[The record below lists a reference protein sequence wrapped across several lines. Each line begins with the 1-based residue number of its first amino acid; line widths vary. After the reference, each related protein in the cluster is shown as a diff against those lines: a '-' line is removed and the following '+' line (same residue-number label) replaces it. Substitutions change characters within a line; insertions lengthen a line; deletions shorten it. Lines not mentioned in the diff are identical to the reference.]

1 MDSIAEGIL
10 SDLKK
15 EVLKEIT
22 KEKASRFSRIVKN
35 ESSAKNYAKA
45 MFDIASDMGKI
56 EAVKSDLN
64 VVYSSLLVD
73 NDIYDFFK
81 SSFIDGHLRMR
92 ILKKIYADNILEET
106 FNLIAIL
113 IERDMIHLLFAV
125 IVEYESLC
133 NEYYNIIVVKI
144 TTASDMA
151 DTEDVNKLKDNI
163 KSMILDK
170 DIHFIINIDE
180 NIIGGVVIEIEDIVY
195 DYSVRRLLTELKSSI
210 SENNWYIFYIWGIVY
225 EYKS

>member
-1 MDSIAEGIL
+1 MDSIAENIL

-15 EVLKEIT
+15 EVLKEVT
-22 KEKASRFSRIVKN
+22 REKASRFSRIVKN

-56 EAVKSDLN
+56 EAIKSDLN
-64 VVYSSLLVD
+64 IVYSSLLVD

-81 SSFIDGHLRMR
+81 STFIDGHLRMR
-92 ILKKIYADNILEET
+92 ILKKIYADKILEET

-113 IERDMIHLLFAV
+113 IERDMINMLFAI
-125 IVEYESLC
+125 IVEYENLC

-144 TTASDMA
+144 TTASNMI
-151 DTEDVNKLKDNI
+151 DTEDMNKLKDHITN
-163 KSMILDK
+163 MISDK
-170 DIHFIINIDE
+170 DIHFTFNKDK
-180 NIIGGVVIEIEDIVY
+180 NIIGGVVIEIEDVVY

-210 SENNWYIFYIWGIVY
+210 SEIN
-225 EYKS
+225 

>member
-1 MDSIAEGIL
+1 MDSIAENIL

-15 EVLKEIT
+15 EVLKEVT
-22 KEKASRFSRIVKN
+22 REKASRFSRIVKN

-56 EAVKSDLN
+56 EAIKSDLN

-73 NDIYDFFK
+73 SDIYDFFK

-92 ILKKIYADNILEET
+92 ILKKIYADKILEET

-113 IERDMIHLLFAV
+113 IERDMISMLFAI
-125 IVEYESLC
+125 IVEYENLC
-133 NEYYNIIVVKI
+133 NEYYNIIIVKI
-144 TTASDMA
+144 TTASNMT
-151 DTEDVNKLKDNI
+151 DTEDMNKLKNHI
-163 KSMILDK
+163 TNMISDK
-170 DIHFIINIDE
+170 DIHFTFNIDE
-180 NIIGGVVIEIEDIVY
+180 NIIGGVVIEIEDVVY

-210 SENNWYIFYIWGIVY
+210 SEIN
-225 EYKS
+225 

>member
-1 MDSIAEGIL
+1 MDSIAENIL

-15 EVLKEIT
+15 EVLKEVT

-56 EAVKSDLN
+56 ESIKSDLN

-73 NDIYDFFK
+73 SDIYDFFK

-92 ILKKIYADNILEET
+92 ILKKIYADKILEET

-113 IERDMIHLLFAV
+113 IERDIINILFAV
-125 IVEYESLC
+125 IVEYENLC
-133 NEYYNIIVVKI
+133 NEYYNIIIVKI
-144 TTASDMA
+144 TTASNMT
-151 DTEDVNKLKDNI
+151 DTEDMNKLKDHITN
-163 KSMILDK
+163 MISDK
-170 DIHFIINIDE
+170 DIHFTFNIDE
-180 NIIGGVVIEIEDIVY
+180 NIIGGVVIEIEDVVY

-210 SENNWYIFYIWGIVY
+210 SEIN
-225 EYKS
+225 

>member
-1 MDSIAEGIL
+1 MDSIAENIL

-15 EVLKEIT
+15 EVLKEVT
-22 KEKASRFSRIVKN
+22 REKASRFSRIVKN

-56 EAVKSDLN
+56 EAIKSDLN
-64 VVYSSLLVD
+64 IVYSSLLVD
-73 NDIYDFFK
+73 SDIYDFFK

-92 ILKKIYADNILEET
+92 ILKKIYADKILEET

-113 IERDMIHLLFAV
+113 IERDMISMLFV
-125 IVEYESLC
+125 IIVEYENLC

-144 TTASDMA
+144 TTASNMI
-151 DTEDVNKLKDNI
+151 DTEDINKLKDHITN
-163 KSMILDK
+163 MISDK
-170 DIHFIINIDE
+170 DIHFTFNIDE

-210 SENNWYIFYIWGIVY
+210 SEIN
-225 EYKS
+225 

>member
-1 MDSIAEGIL
+1 MDPIAENIL

-15 EVLKEIT
+15 EVLREVT
-22 KEKASRFSRIVKN
+22 REKASRFSRIVKN

-45 MFDIASDMGKI
+45 MFDIASDIGKI
-56 EAVKSDLN
+56 EVIKSDLN

-73 NDIYDFFK
+73 NDIFNFFK

-92 ILKKIYADNILEET
+92 ILKKIYADKILEET

-113 IERDMIHLLFAV
+113 VERDMINILFAI
-125 IVEYESLC
+125 IVEYENLC

-144 TTASDMA
+144 TTASNMT
-151 DTEDVNKLKDNI
+151 DTEDMNKLKDHITN
-163 KSMILDK
+163 MISDK
-170 DIHFIINIDE
+170 GIHFTFNIDE
-180 NIIGGVVIEIEDIVY
+180 NIIGGVVIEVEDVVY

-210 SENNWYIFYIWGIVY
+210 SENN
-225 EYKS
+225 

>member
-1 MDSIAEGIL
+1 MDSIAENIL

-15 EVLKEIT
+15 EVLKEVT
-22 KEKASRFSRIVKN
+22 REKASRFSRIVKN

-56 EAVKSDLN
+56 EAIKSDLN
-64 VVYSSLLVD
+64 IVYSSLLVD

-92 ILKKIYADNILEET
+92 ILKKIYADKILEET

-113 IERDMIHLLFAV
+113 IERDMISMLFAI
-125 IVEYESLC
+125 IVEYENLC

-144 TTASDMA
+144 TTASNMI
-151 DTEDVNKLKDNI
+151 DTEDMNKLKDHITN
-163 KSMILDK
+163 MISDK
-170 DIHFIINIDE
+170 DIHFTFNIDE
-180 NIIGGVVIEIEDIVY
+180 NIIGGVVIEIEDVVY

-210 SENNWYIFYIWGIVY
+210 SEIN
-225 EYKS
+225 

>member
-1 MDSIAEGIL
+1 MDSIAENIL

-15 EVLKEIT
+15 EVLKEVT
-22 KEKASRFSRIVKN
+22 REKASRFSRIVKN

-56 EAVKSDLN
+56 EAIKSDLN
-64 VVYSSLLVD
+64 IVYSSLLVD
-73 NDIYDFFK
+73 SDIYDFFK

-92 ILKKIYADNILEET
+92 ILKKIYADKILEET

-113 IERDMIHLLFAV
+113 IERDMISMLFV
-125 IVEYESLC
+125 IIVEYENLC

-144 TTASDMA
+144 TTASNMI
-151 DTEDVNKLKDNI
+151 DTEDINKLKDHITN
-163 KSMILDK
+163 MISDK
-170 DIHFIINIDE
+170 DIHFTFNIDE
-180 NIIGGVVIEIEDIVY
+180 NIIGGVVIEIEDVVY

-210 SENNWYIFYIWGIVY
+210 SEIN
-225 EYKS
+225 

>member
-1 MDSIAEGIL
+1 MDSIAESIL

-56 EAVKSDLN
+56 ESIKSDLN

-73 NDIYDFFK
+73 SDIYDFFK

-92 ILKKIYADNILEET
+92 ILKKIYADKILEET

-113 IERDMIHLLFAV
+113 IERDIINILFAV
-125 IVEYESLC
+125 IVEYENLC
-133 NEYYNIIVVKI
+133 NEYYNIIIVKI
-144 TTASDMA
+144 TTASNMT
-151 DTEDVNKLKDNI
+151 DTEDMNKLKDHITN
-163 KSMILDK
+163 MISDK
-170 DIHFIINIDE
+170 DIHFTFNIDE
-180 NIIGGVVIEIEDIVY
+180 NIIGGVVIEIEDVVY

-210 SENNWYIFYIWGIVY
+210 SEIN
-225 EYKS
+225 

>member
-1 MDSIAEGIL
+1 MDSIAENIL

-15 EVLKEIT
+15 EVLKEVT
-22 KEKASRFSRIVKN
+22 REKASRFSRIVKN

-56 EAVKSDLN
+56 EAIKSDLN
-64 VVYSSLLVD
+64 IVYSSLLVD

-92 ILKKIYADNILEET
+92 ILKKIYADKILEEI

-113 IERDMIHLLFAV
+113 IERDMISMLFAI
-125 IVEYESLC
+125 IVEYENLC

-144 TTASDMA
+144 TTASNMTDIEDM
-151 DTEDVNKLKDNI
+151 NKLKDHITN
-163 KSMILDK
+163 MISDK
-170 DIHFIINIDE
+170 DIHFTFNIDE
-180 NIIGGVVIEIEDIVY
+180 NIIGGVVIEIEDVVY

-210 SENNWYIFYIWGIVY
+210 SEIN
-225 EYKS
+225 

>member
-1 MDSIAEGIL
+1 MDSIAESIL

-56 EAVKSDLN
+56 EAIKSDLN
-64 VVYSSLLVD
+64 IIYSSLLVD
-73 NDIYDFFK
+73 RDIYDFFK
-81 SSFIDGHLRMR
+81 SSFIDGNLRMR

-113 IERDMIHLLFAV
+113 IERDMIHLLFAI
-125 IVEYESLC
+125 IVEYENLC
-133 NEYYNIIVVKI
+133 NEYYNIIMVKI
-144 TTASDMA
+144 TTASNMNNTKDI
-151 DTEDVNKLKDNI
+151 NKLKDHITN
-163 KSMILDK
+163 MISDK
-170 DIHFIINIDE
+170 DIHCTFDIDE

-210 SENNWYIFYIWGIVY
+210 SEIN
-225 EYKS
+225 

>member
-1 MDSIAEGIL
+1 MDSIAENIL

-15 EVLKEIT
+15 EVLREVT
-22 KEKASRFSRIVKN
+22 REKASRFSRIVKN

-45 MFDIASDMGKI
+45 MFDIASDIGKI
-56 EAVKSDLN
+56 EVIKSDLN

-73 NDIYDFFK
+73 NDIFNFFK

-92 ILKKIYADNILEET
+92 ILKKIYADKILEET

-113 IERDMIHLLFAV
+113 VERDMINILFAI
-125 IVEYESLC
+125 IVEYENLC

-144 TTASDMA
+144 TTASNMT
-151 DTEDVNKLKDNI
+151 DTEDMNKLKDHITN
-163 KSMILDK
+163 MISDK
-170 DIHFIINIDE
+170 DIHFTFNIDE
-180 NIIGGVVIEIEDIVY
+180 NIIGGVVIEVEDVVY

-210 SENNWYIFYIWGIVY
+210 SENN
-225 EYKS
+225 

>member
-1 MDSIAEGIL
+1 MDSIAENIL

-22 KEKASRFSRIVKN
+22 REKASRFSRIVKN

-45 MFDIASDMGKI
+45 MFDIASDIGKI
-56 EAVKSDLN
+56 EVIKSDLN

-73 NDIYDFFK
+73 NDIFNFFK

-92 ILKKIYADNILEET
+92 ILKKIYADKILEET

-113 IERDMIHLLFAV
+113 VERDMINILFAI
-125 IVEYESLC
+125 IVEYENLC

-144 TTASDMA
+144 TTASNMT
-151 DTEDVNKLKDNI
+151 DTEDMNKLKDHITN
-163 KSMILDK
+163 MISDK
-170 DIHFIINIDE
+170 DIHFTFNIDE
-180 NIIGGVVIEIEDIVY
+180 NIIGGVVIEVEDVVY

-210 SENNWYIFYIWGIVY
+210 SENN
-225 EYKS
+225 

>member
-1 MDSIAEGIL
+1 MDPIAENIL

-15 EVLKEIT
+15 EVLREVT
-22 KEKASRFSRIVKN
+22 REKASRFSRIVKN

-45 MFDIASDMGKI
+45 MFDIASDIGKI
-56 EAVKSDLN
+56 EVIKSDLN

-73 NDIYDFFK
+73 NDIFNFFK

-92 ILKKIYADNILEET
+92 ILKKIYADKILEET

-113 IERDMIHLLFAV
+113 VERDMINILFAI
-125 IVEYESLC
+125 IVEYENLC

-144 TTASDMA
+144 TTASNMT
-151 DTEDVNKLKDNI
+151 DTEDMNKLKDHITN
-163 KSMILDK
+163 MISDK
-170 DIHFIINIDE
+170 DIHFTFNIDE
-180 NIIGGVVIEIEDIVY
+180 NIIGGVVIEVEDVVY

-210 SENNWYIFYIWGIVY
+210 SENN
-225 EYKS
+225 

>member
-1 MDSIAEGIL
+1 MDSIAENIL

-15 EVLKEIT
+15 EVLKEVT

-56 EAVKSDLN
+56 EAIKSDLN

-73 NDIYDFFK
+73 SDIYDFFK

-92 ILKKIYADNILEET
+92 ILKKIYADKILEET

-113 IERDMIHLLFAV
+113 IERDMINILFAI
-125 IVEYESLC
+125 IVEYENLC

-144 TTASDMA
+144 TTASNMT
-151 DTEDVNKLKDNI
+151 DTEDMNKLKDHITN
-163 KSMILDK
+163 MISDK
-170 DIHFIINIDE
+170 DIHFTFNIDE
-180 NIIGGVVIEIEDIVY
+180 NIIGGVVIEIEDVVY

-210 SENNWYIFYIWGIVY
+210 SEIN
-225 EYKS
+225 

>member
-1 MDSIAEGIL
+1 MDSIAENIL

-15 EVLKEIT
+15 EVLKEVT

-56 EAVKSDLN
+56 ESIKSDLN

-73 NDIYDFFK
+73 SDIYDFFK

-92 ILKKIYADNILEET
+92 ILKKIYADKILEET

-113 IERDMIHLLFAV
+113 IERDMINILFAV
-125 IVEYESLC
+125 IVEYENLC
-133 NEYYNIIVVKI
+133 NEYYNIIIVKI
-144 TTASDMA
+144 TTASNMT
-151 DTEDVNKLKDNI
+151 DTEDMNKLKDHITN
-163 KSMILDK
+163 MISDK
-170 DIHFIINIDE
+170 DIHFTFNIDE
-180 NIIGGVVIEIEDIVY
+180 NIIGGVVIEIEDVVY

-210 SENNWYIFYIWGIVY
+210 SEIN
-225 EYKS
+225 

>member
-1 MDSIAEGIL
+1 MDSIAENIL

-15 EVLKEIT
+15 EVLKEVT

-56 EAVKSDLN
+56 ESIKSDLN

-73 NDIYDFFK
+73 SDIYDFFK

-92 ILKKIYADNILEET
+92 ILKKIYADKILEET

-113 IERDMIHLLFAV
+113 IERDMINILFAV
-125 IVEYESLC
+125 IVEYENLC
-133 NEYYNIIVVKI
+133 NEYYNIIIVKI
-144 TTASDMA
+144 TTASNMT
-151 DTEDVNKLKDNI
+151 DTEDMNKLKDHITN
-163 KSMILDK
+163 MISDK
-170 DIHFIINIDE
+170 DIHFTFNIDE
-180 NIIGGVVIEIEDIVY
+180 NIIGGVVIEIEDVVY

-210 SENNWYIFYIWGIVY
+210 SEINWYILYLRNCLWI
-225 EYKS
+225 